1 MAGAGCQ
8 RIASRPPPT
17 GLRTTPVDGRGRET
31 RRLSL
36 VSDSKTLVRGH
47 GAESAES
54 PDFSGYFTQN
64 RQETP
69 VIA

>member
-1 MAGAGCQ
+1 M
-8 RIASRPPPT
+8 
-17 GLRTTPVDGRGRET
+17 DGRGRET

-36 VSDSKTLVRGH
+36 VSDSKTLVRGR